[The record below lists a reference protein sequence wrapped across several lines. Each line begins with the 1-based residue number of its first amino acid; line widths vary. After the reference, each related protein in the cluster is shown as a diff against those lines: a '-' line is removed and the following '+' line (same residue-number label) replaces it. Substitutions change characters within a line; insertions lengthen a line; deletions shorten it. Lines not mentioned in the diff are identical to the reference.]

1 MLTLLLEIRPKS
13 VNSSMAVYN
22 GRMIKTKKHRQSKKV
37 FEILLRNF
45 QDELSGF
52 SGKFAASNKR
62 ICMEIYFYD
71 SMYWTKNK
79 KKMNEKTV
87 DTSNIIKSIEDSVF
101 KAMGLNDSFN
111 RKIIAESIP
120 SDKDKVIINLSLINH
135 AVMNEVCF

>member
-1 MLTLLLEIRPKS
+1 
-13 VNSSMAVYN
+13 MAVYN
-22 GRMIKTKKHRQSKKV
+22 GRMIKTKKHRQSKKEI
-37 FEILLRNF
+37 EILLRNF
-45 QDELSGF
+45 QDELFGF
-52 SGKFAASNKR
+52 SEKFNASNKR